1 MSIKSLMQ
9 RMQEI
14 EGRTITEGT
23 KETGSGRIHRAEPGG
38 YGRKLDTD
46 DEGVEVKPEAPKRGR
61 GRPRK
66 GADSETGEVKDW
78 DTETLQRWI
87 VGSVPK
93 NLPGKPGIKHKIKDE
108 STFAESREGYT
119 QLAPDEHGVDIAE
132 ELDVYRHKGTYGTE
146 FDGDDGDDKKKKE
159 PVVKRGRGRPRK
171 DADITGHVPK
181 WDTETLS
188 RWIVGNKPKTLP
200 GKPGVKH
207 KLKDWMEYTERQIIS
222 ESIVNE
228 GRMGEISMVLQDII
242 NGNTDLHDVLNHPR
256 DNIEEFVSKHIL
268 EPLAE
273 KHGLDP
279 IKDFD
284 QLQPL
289 VMDELGAAFGEK
301 ISEVTLDPS
310 QVAAPQIKAPGAT
323 TPASTGQQP
332 TGQQPASGS
341 AKPGMGMAVIDFKDP
356 DDPLKAAMQQSVQ
369 QKDVV
374 VMATES
380 KQINEG
386 SDNNAERLQ
395 SILRNY
401 PMEHRMALEGWG
413 VHESLYQALCDHYWD
428 AGKIP
433 RDKMTRGG
441 QELRDWVEECYS
453 SDTAEPVMENP
464 LLAVVARG
472 MAAGVGAAA
481 ANKFLGDDVT
491 MEEMDDTTTTMEYS
505 MSESKKGVAEAAKWR
520 ADDKEGKTWRS
531 PDWDDGDLS
540 PSKIKIDRSG
550 KDVDD
555 YGDELTSR
563 PGAWRGK
570 TDMAKRMTKK
580 GVPTKSE
587 LGFQDNLKM
596 RMRMKK
602 KEGGL
607 TGPKGHLPEEGVAEG
622 LDPDTQRLEQEV
634 RDALANG
641 DDYTAKS
648 LVKMAQTAADRNYL
662 RKIIRQE
669 MYGTGPGQGGVAEG
683 SDNYNINSEQMS
695 KRYAEVALEKNP
707 NFTVKDKDE
716 ILKIAYKYAK
726 EHAPGFVN
734 QIWKPEAVL
743 KAYFYMQNRN
753 KPQGELNPDVK
764 LKVNKQMLKVYGP
777 GKVTFTY
784 HNYHNY
790 VQHEDKFGDTNSN
803 EFDPKTGKVKFD
815 GGSVSS
821 TYYGEGVAEGAN
833 APYWRVEQSEAT
845 GRYYVVTG
853 YTDKSR
859 KVWKNKLGAADFN
872 KKENAEAKANELNQ
886 GVAEGRV
893 DEKLTKSMTAGEII
907 SDFVGSKDPKF
918 KGISKKKRTNMALGA
933 YYGMHPEKSKKK
945 ADESKDAQMESWSK
959 ELNALLNEGLTITT
973 STGNEHSPD
982 SVSVNATDADAHE
995 LMKLVQSAGLG
1006 KKQSA
1011 SMSTPGAEV
1020 DSMAVEPV
1028 SQDEVMGTLEPEDDG
1043 VEAFGFLKRMLGAR
1057 GEHGGHSHGDY
1068 EQECGEECGECGHT
1082 DCQCD
1087 HEEVDE
1093 MHNQAASSGDANM
1106 SALPEELH
1114 GGQKKLDLNKSG
1126 SLDAEDFK
1134 MLRAKRGMDEE
1145 ALDKPATMEGDDW
1158 ADAGEQDLAAAKE
1171 ESANEVSA
1179 AETEKEIAVSE
1190 GEETC
1195 NECGGEMYEGHE
1207 CGAVEGPGATGE
1219 KYGLE
1224 SLITNEDRE
1233 LTEWA
1238 NSPDG
1243 KSTDEA
1249 FLADLTFMTKT
1260 ISGGLNNIKQDQTV
1274 LPGTRVKTDT
1284 ERASGGTSM
1293 AEMLRKLAN
1302 IN

>member
-93 NLPGKPGIKHKIKDE
+93 NLPGKTGVKHKIKDE
-108 STFAESREGYT
+108 SLAEGQT
-119 QLAPDEHGVDIAE
+119 QLLPGKFYVVNYQGQAVDGPFDSDLEAEPEKAEYSGGGKEDAAIAQWTGKDWNFDYMMEHGLAE
-132 ELDVYRHKGTYGTE
+132 GTKETSTGRVHKAEPGGYGRK
-146 FDGDDGDDKKKKE
+146 DDGDSEGKKVE
-159 PVVKRGRGRPRK
+159 PQVKRGRGRPK
-171 DADITGHVPK
+171 KNADSETGEVKK
-181 WDTETLS
+181 WDTDKLS
-188 RWIVGNKPKTLP
+188 SWIIGNKPKTLP

-268 EPLAE
+268 KPLAE

-279 IKDFD
+279 VEEFD

-332 TGQQPASGS
+332 TGQQPAPGS

-356 DDPLKAAMQQSVQ
+356 NDPLKAAMQKAVQ
-369 QKDVV
+369 QKDVA

-505 MSESKKGVAEAAKWR
+505 MSESKKGVE
-520 ADDKEGKTWRS
+520 E
-531 PDWDDGDLS
+531 
-540 PSKIKIDRSG
+540 SG
-550 KDVDD
+550 LQA
-555 YGDELTSR
+555 Y
-563 PGAWRGK
+563 
-570 TDMAKRMTKK
+570 
-580 GVPTKSE
+580 
-587 LGFQDNLKM
+587 LG
-596 RMRMKK
+596 KK
-602 KEGGL
+602 KYG
-607 TGPKGHLPEEGVAEG
+607 EEGME
-622 LDPDTQRLEQEV
+622 
-634 RDALANG
+634 AL
-641 DDYTAKS
+641 
-648 LVKMAQTAADRNYL
+648 Q
-662 RKIIRQE
+662 
-669 MYGTGPGQGGVAEG
+669 
-683 SDNYNINSEQMS
+683 
-695 KRYAEVALEKNP
+695 
-707 NFTVKDKDE
+707 
-716 ILKIAYKYAK
+716 
-726 EHAPGFVN
+726 
-734 QIWKPEAVL
+734 
-743 KAYFYMQNRN
+743 KAGR
-753 KPQGELNPDVK
+753 
-764 LKVNKQMLKVYGP
+764 
-777 GKVTFTY
+777 
-784 HNYHNY
+784 
-790 VQHEDKFGDTNSN
+790 
-803 EFDPKTGKVKFD
+803 
-815 GGSVSS
+815 
-821 TYYGEGVAEGAN
+821 EGASKETM
-833 APYWRVEQSEAT
+833 ADIRAKY
-845 GRYYVVTG
+845 
-853 YTDKSR
+853 DK
-859 KVWKNKLGAADFN
+859 L
-872 KKENAEAKANELNQ
+872 EEQ

-1068 EQECGEECGECGHT
+1068 EQEGGEECGECGHT

-1093 MHNQAASSGDANM
+1093 MHNQAASPGDANM

-1145 ALDKPATMEGDDW
+1145 ALDQPATMEGDDW

-1207 CGAVEGPGATGE
+1207 CGAVEGPAATGE